1 MICVKSLPV
10 HVERYKQTP
19 EFTQDTVP
27 AGLLAAHQTKA
38 GTWGRIVVLAGRLE
52 YRILEPALE
61 VILLDPDT
69 PGIVEPTVL
78 HEVAPVGEVRF
89 RVEFYR

>member
-1 MICVKSLPV
+1 MIGKI
-10 HVERYKQTP
+10 T
-19 EFTQDTVP
+19 
-27 AGLLAAHQTKA
+27 
-38 GTWGRIVVLAGRLE
+38 GRLE
-52 YRILEPALE
+52 YRILEPAQE